1 VKESYKNCYGLCMK
15 TMSKIH
21 PPSSKKEKD
30 GMPYYIRRWKLVNQR
45 CLAMIRKTCY
55 VIDEFDDGSVHMA
68 DFLRPITK
76 STMGDEVC
84 LCLLPWQ
91 HFLFS
96 LQDMQFF
103 IFQTHQ

>member
-1 VKESYKNCYGLCMK
+1 MQFK

-55 VIDEFDDGSVHMA
+55 VIDEFEKWKTACLAKKTGSVARVTDINKPH
-68 DFLRPITK
+68 LP
-76 STMGDEVC
+76 
-84 LCLLPWQ
+84 LL
-91 HFLFS
+91 
-96 LQDMQFF
+96 
-103 IFQTHQ
+103 I

>member
-1 VKESYKNCYGLCMK
+1 
-15 TMSKIH
+15 MSDMTHGEDDYSI
-21 PPSSKKEKD
+21 
-30 GMPYYIRRWKLVNQR
+30 
-45 CLAMIRKTCY
+45 
-55 VIDEFDDGSVHMA
+55 DDGSVHMA

-96 LQDMQFF
+96 LQDMQFKTMSK
-103 IFQTHQ
+103 IHPPSSKKEKDGMPYYIRR